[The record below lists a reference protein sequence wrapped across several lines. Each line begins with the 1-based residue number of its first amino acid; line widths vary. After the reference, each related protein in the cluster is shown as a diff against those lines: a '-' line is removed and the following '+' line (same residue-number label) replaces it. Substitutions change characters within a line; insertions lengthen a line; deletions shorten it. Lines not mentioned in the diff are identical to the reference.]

1 MPASEWEIEDA
12 EDEDKE
18 ERDKVHRDAMGA
30 IKRRVEIKRV
40 S

>member
-1 MPASEWEIEDA
+1 MPASEWEIEDV